1 MARKTLSPID
11 KEIIELEL
19 EKSRIDREKS
29 MLVLNKGLF
38 LYFSFLFVAVMGFIN
53 GFLSKDL
60 LNILIRGTDLK
71 HFSHI
76 VFQSR
81 FFSQDI
87 RIEGI
92 SVYIVTQPE
101 KQIGFRL

>member
-1 MARKTLSPID
+1 MKAKTLSPLD

-53 GFLSKDL
+53 GYLSKDL
-60 LNILIRGTDLK
+60 LNILIIMSLCVIIIATLPYIKTMHKEEKRLEILIDDLRNKKRG
-71 HFSHI
+71 
-76 VFQSR
+76 
-81 FFSQDI
+81 
-87 RIEGI
+87 
-92 SVYIVTQPE
+92 
-101 KQIGFRL
+101 

>member
-1 MARKTLSPID
+1 MKAKTLSPLD

-53 GFLSKDL
+53 GYLSKDL
-60 LNILIRGTDLK
+60 LNILIIMSLCVIIIATLPYIKTMHKEEKRLEILIDDLRSKKRG
-71 HFSHI
+71 
-76 VFQSR
+76 
-81 FFSQDI
+81 
-87 RIEGI
+87 
-92 SVYIVTQPE
+92 
-101 KQIGFRL
+101 